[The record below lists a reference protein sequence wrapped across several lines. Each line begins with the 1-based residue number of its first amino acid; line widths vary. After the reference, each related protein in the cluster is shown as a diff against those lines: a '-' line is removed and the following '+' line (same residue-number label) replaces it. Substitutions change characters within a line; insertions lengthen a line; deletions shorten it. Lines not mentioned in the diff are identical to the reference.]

1 MADIGV
7 TVIDLT
13 INQVVNLFGSMEM
26 AIFFLV
32 GALIV
37 GAVLTRYDRVGIVF
51 TGLMFAGTIDRS
63 GAVIP
68 FLFPVALVVAVAYAV
83 MGILG
88 MGGEN

>member
-7 TVIDLT
+7 EVMQLT
-13 INQVVNLFGSMEM
+13 ITQVVNLFGSMEM
-26 AIFFLV
+26 AIFFLISSLV
-32 GALIV
+32 V

-51 TGLMFAGTIDRS
+51 TGLMFAGTIDRT
-63 GAVIP
+63 GAIIP
-68 FLFPVALVVAVAYAV
+68 FLFPVALLIAVGYAI